1 MTDESYSRMEAE
13 QAAPLEVAGDAS
25 VKGERERRIVGLN
38 AVTFVI
44 VLALNGLAGSGKL
57 TGTSIG
63 AVSNDFPTY
72 ITPAG
77 FAFSIWGVIY
87 TCMALFVLYGFS
99 SQARASAR
107 LFPRGGEGVGLAFAA
122 SNVLNVLWIV
132 LFTQNKTAF
141 VWASSAFIFA
151 LLAALLVV
159 YVRCGCWTHAFDY
172 KQRGWPAIA
181 ELVGLDIG
189 FSLYSGW
196 VSVACIINIAAPGGN
211 GGSALAGAAA
221 QEGWSCTM
229 LAIAALINTA
239 VVLRRHDPV
248 FPLVLAWAC
257 NAIRT
262 QHYASSVT
270 TASTSVAIFGLLL
283 SATAIALRVRCASRK
298 AQQ

>member
-1 MTDESYSRMEAE
+1 M
-13 QAAPLEVAGDAS
+13 
-25 VKGERERRIVGLN
+25 KGEREKRIVALN
-38 AVTFVI
+38 AATFVV

-77 FAFSIWGVIY
+77 YAFSIWGVIY
-87 TCMALFVLYGFS
+87 TCMSLFVLYSFS
-99 SQARASAR
+99 PQARGSAR
-107 LFPRGGEGVGLAFAA
+107 LFPHRGEGVGLAFAV
-122 SNVLNVLWIV
+122 SNMLNVLWIV

-141 VWASSAFIFA
+141 VWASSPFLFA

-159 YVRCGCWTHAFDY
+159 YERCGCWTHAFDF

-189 FSLYSGW
+189 FSLYAGW
-196 VSVACIINIAAPGGN
+196 SSVACIINIAAA
-211 GGSALAGAAA
+211 GGSGGSELASAAV
-221 QEGWSCTM
+221 QEVWSCTM
-229 LAIAALINTA
+229 LVVAALVNTA
-239 VVLRRHDPV
+239 VVVRRHDPI
-248 FPLVLAWAC
+248 FPLVLAWAS

-262 QHYASSVT
+262 QHYARSVDI
-270 TASTSVAIFGLLL
+270 ASASVAIIGLVL
-283 SATAIALRVRCASRK
+283 SATAIALRMHTSRK